1 MEKNYYAVKLIA
13 PRPDFPLTMSESERD
28 VMQRHVI
35 YWQEHMEKGMVHAFG
50 PVMDPKGAYGF
61 GIVSG
66 QNEEQIKEF
75 VNNDPA
81 LEVITAE
88 YYPMMAII
96 AK

>member
-1 MEKNYYAVKLIA
+1 
-13 PRPDFPLTMSESERD
+13 
-28 VMQRHVI
+28 
-35 YWQEHMEKGMVHAFG
+35 
-50 PVMDPKGAYGF
+50 MDPKGAYGF

-88 YYPMMAII
+88 YYPMMAIV